1 MDVIGITQLTRHHY
15 SLLTFSHVKLVHV
28 SVHVKV
34 QLFIIALSEVMN
46 ELVTS
51 DISYYDGLICL
62 NQCLVFST
70 VMTCTYNEDSYC
82 LTLLLSLTLSL
93 SPPPQ
98 VQGTVME
105 TVAVTRSN
113 GRCWS

>member
-34 QLFIIALSEVMN
+34 RLFIIALSEVMN
-46 ELVTS
+46 QLVTS

-70 VMTCTYNEDSYC
+70 VMTCTYNEDSYS

-93 SPPPQ
+93 SLPLLRYK
-98 VQGTVME
+98 VQ
-105 TVAVTRSN
+105 
-113 GRCWS
+113 